1 MANRIFVSAVV
12 ILWLCSMTWLF
23 TDRILPTFQGGQ
35 PPSLE
40 TFKDGQAV
48 AWQVEWG
55 GDNVGS
61 AASVRIPGAAGSM
74 ELHNRISLENMPII
88 DLAPAWMRM
97 AVPTLGDMSFDVI
110 SRIEFDSLSN
120 FSSFSSRVILN
131 DMPSVLRLSGR
142 VKDSYL
148 RLNVVSGQ
156 LPYEVVVYLPDSKSL
171 NEALFPGGELPYM
184 YVGRQWQEEVYSPFR
199 ATGDP
204 IELVHAEVVAEESLE
219 YCGETRRV
227 LRVEYHGMIG
237 SGISDKA
244 RLQAVSW
251 VEPTGA
257 VLRRDVYLG
266 SSKLR
271 FNRLPDDAA
280 NKIGKELFDEVLDLE
295 EVDLSSYGKAQTIH
309 LPSSMPSLNLKSLTK
324 EVATPAAP

>member
-40 TFKDGQAV
+40 TFQNGQTV
-48 AWQVEWG
+48 AWDVEWG
-55 GDNVGS
+55 GENVGS
-61 AASVRIPGAAGSM
+61 AASVRVPGAGGSM
-74 ELHNRISLENMPII
+74 ELHNRIALENMPII

-97 AVPTLGDMSFDVI
+97 AVPSLGDMSFDVI
-110 SRIEFDSLSN
+110 SRIEFDSLGN

-171 NEALFPGGELPYM
+171 NEALFPGGDLPYM

-204 IELVHAEVVAEESLE
+204 IELVHAEVVSEESLE
-219 YCGETRRV
+219 YCGQTRRV

-237 SGISDKA
+237 SGISDKE
-244 RLQAVSW
+244 RIQAISW
-251 VEPTGA
+251 VEPSGD

-271 FNRLPDDAA
+271 FNRLSDEAA
-280 NKIGKELFDEVLDLE
+280 NKIGEQLFEDIVNLVEVETALK
-295 EVDLSSYGKAQTIH
+295 GKAETINV
-309 LPSSMPSLNLKSLTK
+309 PSLRFSDFQSLTK
-324 EVATPAAP
+324 GAQAH

>member
-40 TFKDGQAV
+40 TFENGRAI
-48 AWQVEWG
+48 AWEVEWG
-55 GDNVGS
+55 GEKVGS
-61 AASVRIPGAAGSM
+61 AASVRVPGAGGSV

-97 AVPTLGDMSFDVI
+97 AVPSLGDMAFDVI
-110 SRIEFDSLSN
+110 SRIEFDSLGN
-120 FSSFSSRVILN
+120 FSSFNSRVVLN
-131 DMPSVLRLSGR
+131 DMPSVLKLSGR

-204 IELVHAEVVAEESLE
+204 IELVHAEVVSEESME
-219 YCGETRRV
+219 YCGESRRV

-251 VEPTGA
+251 VEPTGM

-266 SSKLR
+266 TSKLR
-271 FNRLPDDAA
+271 FNRLSDVTAA
-280 NKIGKELFDEVLDLE
+280 KIGEELFAEVLDLE
-295 EVDLSSYGKAQTIH
+295 HVELAGNAKVETIHVPSLRQALDLRSLTTPAQT
-309 LPSSMPSLNLKSLTK
+309 P
-324 EVATPAAP
+324 

>member
-40 TFKDGQAV
+40 TFKNGQAV
-48 AWQVEWG
+48 AWEVEWG
-55 GDNVGS
+55 GEKVGR
-61 AASVRIPGAAGSM
+61 AASVRVPGAAGSV
-74 ELHNRISLENMPII
+74 ELHNRIALENMPII

-97 AVPTLGDMSFDVI
+97 AVPSLGDMSFDVI
-110 SRIEFDSLSN
+110 SRIEFDSLGN
-120 FSSFSSRVILN
+120 FSSFNSRVILN

-204 IELVHAEVVAEESLE
+204 IELVHAEVVSEETLE
-219 YCGETRRV
+219 YCGDTCRV

-251 VEPTGA
+251 VEPTGD

-271 FNRLPDDAA
+271 FNRLSDEQA
-280 NKIGKELFDEVLDLE
+280 NKIGEQLFKDIVNLDEIETPVNKKVE
-295 EVDLSSYGKAQTIH
+295 TITV
-309 LPSSMPSLNLKSLTK
+309 PSLRSFNLQSVGRGT
-324 EVATPAAP
+324 

>member
-40 TFKDGQAV
+40 TFKNGQAV
-48 AWQVEWG
+48 AWEVEWG
-55 GDNVGS
+55 GEKVGS
-61 AASVRIPGAAGSM
+61 AASVRVPGAGGSV
-74 ELHNRISLENMPII
+74 ELHNRIALENMPII

-97 AVPTLGDMSFDVI
+97 AVPSLGDMSFDVI
-110 SRIEFDSLSN
+110 SSIEFDSLGN
-120 FSSFSSRVILN
+120 FSSFNSRVILN
-131 DMPSVLRLSGR
+131 DMPSVLKLSGR

-148 RLNVVSGQ
+148 RLNVISGQ

-171 NEALFPGGELPYM
+171 NEALFPGGELHYM

-204 IELVHAEVVAEESLE
+204 IELVHAEVVSEETLE

-244 RLQAVSW
+244 RLQAISW
-251 VEPTGA
+251 VEPTGD
-257 VLRRDVYLG
+257 VLRRDVFLG

-271 FNRLPDDAA
+271 FNRLSNNEA
-280 NKIGKELFDEVLDLE
+280 NKIGEQLFKDIVSLDEVEPKTNDKVE
-295 EVDLSSYGKAQTIH
+295 TINV
-309 LPSSMPSLNLKSLTK
+309 PSLRSLNLQTLGKG
-324 EVATPAAP
+324 A

>member
-12 ILWLCSMTWLF
+12 VLWLCSMTWLF

-35 PPSLE
+35 PPSFETLE
-40 TFKDGQAV
+40 NGHAI
-48 AWQVEWG
+48 AWSVEWG
-55 GDNVGS
+55 GEEVGK
-61 AASVRIPGAAGSM
+61 AASVRVPGVGGTV
-74 ELHNRISLENMPII
+74 ELHNRITLENMPIL

-97 AVPTLGDMSFDVI
+97 AVPSLGDMSFQVI
-110 SRIEFDSLSN
+110 SRIEFDSLGN
-120 FSSFSSRVILN
+120 FTSFDSKVMLN
-131 DMPSVLRLSGR
+131 DMPSVLKLSGR

-148 RLNVVSGQ
+148 KLNVISGQ
-156 LPYEVVVYLPDSKSL
+156 LPYEVVVYLPDSKAL
-171 NEALFPGGELPYM
+171 NEALFPGAHLPYM
-184 YVGRQWQEEVYSPFR
+184 YVGRQWQEEIYSPFR

-204 IELVHAEVVAEESLE
+204 IELVQAEVVSEESME
-219 YCGETRRV
+219 YEDEARRV

-266 SSKLR
+266 NSKLR
-271 FNRLPDDAA
+271 FNRLPETAA
-280 NKIGKELFDEVLDLE
+280 SQIGAELFDEILDLE
-295 EVDLSSYGKAQTIH
+295 QVNLSDAKKVESIN
-309 LPSSMPSLNLKSLTK
+309 LPNPLNWRRFAPN
-324 EVATPAAP
+324 VAAP

>member
-12 ILWLCSMTWLF
+12 ILWVCSMTWLF

-35 PPSLE
+35 PPPLE
-40 TFKDGQAV
+40 TIKTGQAV
-48 AWQVEWG
+48 AWDVEWG
-55 GDNVGS
+55 GEKVGR
-61 AASVRIPGAAGSM
+61 AASVRVPGAGGSV

-97 AVPTLGDMSFDVI
+97 AVPSLGDMSFDVI
-110 SRIEFDSLSN
+110 SRIEFDSLGN
-120 FSSFSSRVILN
+120 FSSFNSRVILN
-131 DMPSVLRLSGR
+131 DMPSVLKLSGR

-204 IELVHAEVVAEESLE
+204 IELVHAEVVAEETLE
-219 YCGETRRV
+219 YCGDTCRV

-244 RLQAVSW
+244 RLQAISW

-257 VLRRDVYLG
+257 VLRRDVFLG

-271 FNRLPDDAA
+271 FNRLSDTEA
-280 NKIGKELFDEVLDLE
+280 NKIGQELFDEI
-295 EVDLSSYGKAQTIH
+295 VDLDQLELAGGKKPTTIH
-309 LPSSMPSLNLKSLTK
+309 LPSLRSFDLRSVTNG
-324 EVATPAAP
+324 AQAP

>member
-1 MANRIFVSAVV
+1 MANRVFVLAVIV
-12 ILWLCSMTWLF
+12 LWLGSMTWLF

-35 PPSLE
+35 PPALE
-40 TFKDGQAV
+40 TFENGEAI
-48 AWQVEWG
+48 AWSVEWAG
-55 GDNVGS
+55 EEVGY
-61 AASVRIPGAAGSM
+61 AASVRVPGVAGSV
-74 ELHNRISLENMPII
+74 ELHNRISLDDMPII

-120 FSSFSSRVILN
+120 FSSFESRVVLN

-148 RLNVVSGQ
+148 RLNVMSGQ
-156 LPYEVVVYLPDSKSL
+156 LPYEAVVYMPDSKSL
-171 NEALFPGGELPYM
+171 NEALFPGAKLQYM
-184 YVGRQWQEEVYSPFR
+184 YVGREWQEEVYSPFR
-199 ATGDP
+199 ATSDP
-204 IELVHAEVVAEESLE
+204 VELVHAEVVSEESIE
-219 YCGETRRV
+219 HEGSNQRV
-227 LRVEYHGMIG
+227 LRIEYHGMIG

-251 VEPTGA
+251 VEPVSGR

-271 FNRLPDDAA
+271 FNRLSDEEAVR
-280 NKIGKELFDEVLDLE
+280 IGNDLFREVVNLKP
-295 EVDLSSYGKAQTIH
+295 VDLANEKHVESVDASELRG
-309 LPSSMPSLNLKSLTK
+309 MLNWK
-324 EVATPAAP
+324 PR

>member
-12 ILWLCSMTWLF
+12 VLWLCSMTWLF

-35 PPSLE
+35 PPSFE
-40 TFKDGQAV
+40 TFKNGQAV
-48 AWQVEWG
+48 AWEVEWG
-55 GDNVGS
+55 GENVGS
-61 AASVRIPGAAGSM
+61 AASVRAPGAGGSV
-74 ELHNRISLENMPII
+74 ELHNRIALENMPII

-97 AVPTLGDMSFDVI
+97 AVPSLGDMSFDVI
-110 SRIEFDSLSN
+110 SQIEFDSLGN

-131 DMPSVLRLSGR
+131 DMPSVLKLSGR

-148 RLNVVSGQ
+148 RLNVISGQ

-204 IELVHAEVVAEESLE
+204 IELVHAEVVSEETLE
-219 YCGETRRV
+219 YCNETRRV

-251 VEPTGA
+251 VEPTGD

-271 FNRLPDDAA
+271 FNRMSDEQA
-280 NKIGKELFDEVLDLE
+280 NKIGEQLFEDIVDLE
-295 EVDLSSYGKAQTIH
+295 EVEPGTKGKVETINV
-309 LPSSMPSLNLKSLTK
+309 PSFRSLNFQALDKG
-324 EVATPAAP
+324 A

>member
-1 MANRIFVSAVV
+1 
-12 ILWLCSMTWLF
+12 MTWLF
-23 TDRILPTFQGGQ
+23 TDRILPTFQDGQ
-35 PPSLE
+35 PPSVE
-40 TFKDGQAV
+40 TFENGQAV
-48 AWQVEWG
+48 AWEVEWG
-55 GDNVGS
+55 GEKVGS
-61 AASVRIPGAAGSM
+61 AASVRVPGAGGSV

-110 SRIEFDSLSN
+110 SRIEFDSLGN
-120 FSSFSSRVILN
+120 FSSFNSRVVLN
-131 DMPSVLRLSGR
+131 DMPSVLKISGR

-156 LPYEVVVYLPDSKSL
+156 LPYEVPVYLPDRRAL

-199 ATGDP
+199 ATGDSV
-204 IELVHAEVVAEESLE
+204 ELVHVEVVSAESLE
-219 YCGETRRV
+219 YCGESRRV

-266 SSKLR
+266 NSKLR
-271 FNRLPDDAA
+271 FNRLSDAEA
-280 NKIGKELFDEVLDLE
+280 NQIGQQLFDEIVDLE
-295 EVDLSSYGKAQTIH
+295 EVELAGSSKVETIN
-309 LPSSMPSLNLKSLTK
+309 LPSLPSFNLQSMSDGAP
-324 EVATPAAP
+324 TP

>member
-1 MANRIFVSAVV
+1 MANRIFVLAVV
-12 ILWLCSMTWLF
+12 VLWLCSMTWLF

-40 TFKDGQAV
+40 TFEDGRAV
-48 AWQVEWG
+48 AWEVEWG
-55 GDNVGS
+55 GEVVGS
-61 AASVRIPGAAGSM
+61 AASVRVPGAGGSM
-74 ELHNRISLENMPII
+74 ELHNRISLSNMPII

-97 AVPTLGDMSFDVI
+97 AVPSLGDMAFDVI
-110 SRIEFDSLSN
+110 SRIEFDSLGN
-120 FSSFSSRVILN
+120 FSSFNSRVVLN
-131 DMPSVLRLSGR
+131 DMPSVLKLSGR

-184 YVGRQWQEEVYSPFR
+184 YVGRHWQEEVYSPFR

-204 IELVHAEVVAEESLE
+204 VELVHAEVVSEETME
-219 YCGETRRV
+219 YCGEACRV

-257 VLRRDVYLG
+257 VLRRDVFLG

-271 FNRLPDDAA
+271 FNRLPDDEAME
-280 NKIGKELFDEVLDLE
+280 IGQQLFEDELELE
-295 EVDLSSYGKAQTIH
+295 TVEHSPTDNVETIH
-309 LPSSMPSLNLKSLTK
+309 VPSLRSPFLLHSAGSNSRP
-324 EVATPAAP
+324 E

>member
-1 MANRIFVSAVV
+1 MANRIFVFAVV
-12 ILWLCSMTWLF
+12 LLWLSSMTWLF
-23 TDRILPTFQGGQ
+23 TDRILPTFQDGQ
-35 PPSLE
+35 PPSVE
-40 TFKDGQAV
+40 TFENGQAV
-48 AWQVEWG
+48 AWEVEWG
-55 GDNVGS
+55 GEKVGS
-61 AASVRIPGAAGSM
+61 AASVRVPGAGGSV

-110 SRIEFDSLSN
+110 SRIEFDSLGN
-120 FSSFSSRVILN
+120 FSSFNSRVVLN
-131 DMPSVLRLSGR
+131 DMPSVLKISGR

-156 LPYEVVVYLPDSKSL
+156 LPYEVPVYLPDRRAL

-199 ATGDP
+199 ATGDSV
-204 IELVHAEVVAEESLE
+204 ELVHVEVVSEESLE
-219 YCGETRRV
+219 YCGESRRV

-251 VEPTGA
+251 VEPSGA

-266 SSKLR
+266 NSKLR
-271 FNRLPDDAA
+271 FNRLSDAEA
-280 NKIGKELFDEVLDLE
+280 NQIGQQLFDEIVDLE
-295 EVDLSSYGKAQTIH
+295 EVELAGSSNVETIN
-309 LPSSMPSLNLKSLTK
+309 LPSLRSFNLQSMGDGAP
-324 EVATPAAP
+324 TP

>member
-1 MANRIFVSAVV
+1 
-12 ILWLCSMTWLF
+12 
-23 TDRILPTFQGGQ
+23 LPTFQGGQ

-40 TFKDGQAV
+40 SFQSGQAV
-48 AWQVEWG
+48 AWEVEWG
-55 GDNVGS
+55 GEKVGS
-61 AASVRIPGAAGSM
+61 AASVRVPGAGGSVD
-74 ELHNRISLENMPII
+74 LHNRIALENMPII

-110 SRIEFDSLSN
+110 SRIEFDSLGN
-120 FSSFSSRVILN
+120 FSSFNSRVILN

-148 RLNVVSGQ
+148 RLNVISGQ

-204 IELVHAEVVAEESLE
+204 IELVHAEVVSEESLE
-219 YCGETRRV
+219 YCGESRRV

-251 VEPTGA
+251 VEPSGD

-271 FNRLPDDAA
+271 FNRLSDEAA
-280 NKIGKELFDEVLDLE
+280 NKIGEQLFRDIVDLE
-295 EVDLSSYGKAQTIH
+295 DVEPVDKGEVETINV
-309 LPSSMPSLNLKSLTK
+309 PSLRSLNLQSFSKG
-324 EVATPAAP
+324 ARAD